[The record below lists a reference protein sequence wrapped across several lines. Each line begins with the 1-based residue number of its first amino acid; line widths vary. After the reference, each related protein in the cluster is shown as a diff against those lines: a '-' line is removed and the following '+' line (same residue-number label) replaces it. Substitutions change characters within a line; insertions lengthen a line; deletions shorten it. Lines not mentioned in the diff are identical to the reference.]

1 MSDLIYEFQD
11 LDSSG
16 DAYQLTYD
24 PFVSTSEEIKDY
36 LDGEFLN
43 SENDI
48 AFLKENAGIIQRIL
62 ATALEENSVSFEDE
76 FHVFL
81 DNKGRLDRRVDRVKP
96 WFIVHG
102 LAHGS

>member
-1 MSDLIYEFQD
+1 MSDRIYEFQD

-62 ATALEENSVSFEDE
+62 ATALEENSVSYEDE

-81 DNKGRLDRRVDRVKP
+81 DNKGRLKSNLH
-96 WFIVHG
+96 FFASFLISF
-102 LAHGS
+102 LQ

>member
-1 MSDLIYEFQD
+1 M
-11 LDSSG
+11 
-16 DAYQLTYD
+16 TYD

-62 ATALEENSVSFEDE
+62 ATALEENSVSYEDE

-81 DNKGRLDRRVDRVKP
+81 DNKGRLKSN
-96 WFIVHG
+96 FFAF
-102 LAHGS
+102 LKELLF